1 MCGIAGIIKKRAE
14 LVEEAD
20 LGRMLG
26 VQAHRGPDGSGV
38 ALTDE
43 GRVGFGHVRLS
54 IIDLTTGDQPLWSR
68 DGQLLITFN
77 GEIYDHLEHRR
88 ALEKDGLVFRTRSDT
103 EVIVNLYRRYG
114 LHFLSHLNGEFSFAI
129 WDRAERRFLAA
140 RDRYGVKPFFYRETT
155 DELLFASEAK
165 GLLALPRVPRAFS
178 GEHVMTAL
186 LSAPMPAVSPFA
198 GTEVLRPGH
207 YLMWEVGQTKSK
219 TVEYWRPR
227 YEPQP
232 SLSPGEAIERTR
244 HHFSR
249 AVERRMVADVPV
261 CSFLSG
267 GLDSTLVTAE
277 MARQSGA
284 RTVTAFT
291 IGFSHSEYDE
301 TETAANIAREIGV
314 AHESL
319 PVSMNDIA
327 DHLEDCIGQIELHLF
342 NPSAVGKFL
351 LSRYV
356 RDRGFK
362 VALTGEGSD
371 ELFAGYPYFK
381 LEAIW
386 RRLESPDPEIRR
398 SGRRL
403 LARFRKMERRSEGLL
418 WNRTGSWRRMPRP
431 FGFASYI
438 LTRVQEFEKY
448 LPVLI
453 NCEKYGIEPGDSPSQ
468 RLVAEFEGWGLEDLH
483 PLQASLVLSRSQLA
497 AYIIPTLGDRV
508 EMAHSIEGRTPFLD
522 TNLAEL
528 TFRVPVDLQ
537 LDLDQLREKR
547 LLHEALGQLLPPTA
561 RGTRKH
567 PFFSPN
573 WTALWQTRRGRELFE
588 DYLSDVALDRVGLF
602 RRPFVRR
609 ILCLWRWLP
618 QNSSL
623 RRRIDVL
630 VGIVL
635 TTQILHERLIRGQAV
650 RSAAQ
655 FRAPRRVVEA

>member
-88 ALEKDGLVFRTRSDT
+88 ALEKDGFVFRTRSDT

-386 RRLESPDPEIRR
+386 RRLESPDPEVRR